1 MIRNTA
7 LSEKDITILGIEI
20 TTSALRG
27 IITQIQMLI
36 CVYLVLKE
44 NKTGYIISVILN
56 IYSMLVAI
64 LFMIHTKSP
73 SALPGV
79 ISYGGAFLIIT
90 LIIQYKRRA
99 SGYIKKIESQKQTLI
114 ESESKLHKMAFYDS
128 LTGLPNKELYMNRLD
143 QNISL
148 ANRNGTL
155 IGIMFIDLDSFKS
168 VNDTMGHTAGDI
180 VLKSVAERFEHCLRR
195 EDTVSRFGGDEY
207 LVQICNLDKI

>member
-1 MIRNTA
+1 
-7 LSEKDITILGIEI
+7 
-20 TTSALRG
+20 
-27 IITQIQMLI
+27 
-36 CVYLVLKE
+36 
-44 NKTGYIISVILN
+44 
-56 IYSMLVAI
+56 
-64 LFMIHTKSP
+64 
-73 SALPGV
+73 
-79 ISYGGAFLIIT
+79 
-90 LIIQYKRRA
+90 
-99 SGYIKKIESQKQTLI
+99 
-114 ESESKLHKMAFYDS
+114 MAFYDS
-128 LTGLPNKELYMNRLD
+128 LTGLTNKELYMNRLD